1 MPTCTYSKLRC
12 RPILKGFSI
21 SSKGYTMLLSP
32 LTSGQLQTAQGRSSV
47 PRKQTNLMTESP
59 CFPPRTADI
68 NFLTS
73 EERTRI
79 SNAARTERDAGNSRR
94 RAAQWHD
101 DTLRSLL
108 RHKTD
113 DRSRLWLTDLLQ
125 NLTADYGL
133 GWSDLARM
141 VGVSVPAV
149 RKWRHGGDIAPA
161 RFNNLALLA
170 AFLGLLTDEGVAD
183 PVTWLNLPID
193 DLDLD
198 DRLSAESITKKEVY
212 IAGGIVDLL

>member
-1 MPTCTYSKLRC
+1 
-12 RPILKGFSI
+12 
-21 SSKGYTMLLSP
+21 
-32 LTSGQLQTAQGRSSV
+32 
-47 PRKQTNLMTESP
+47 MTESP

-133 GWSDLARM
+133 GWSDIARM

-161 RFNNLALLA
+161 RFNNLARLA
-170 AFLGLLTDEGVAD
+170 AFLDLLTDEGIAD

-212 IAGGIVDLL
+212 IAGGIVDLLAYAKRHISCAELQARYATAVQRQAGSVTRVIRAPDGHLSIVPTK